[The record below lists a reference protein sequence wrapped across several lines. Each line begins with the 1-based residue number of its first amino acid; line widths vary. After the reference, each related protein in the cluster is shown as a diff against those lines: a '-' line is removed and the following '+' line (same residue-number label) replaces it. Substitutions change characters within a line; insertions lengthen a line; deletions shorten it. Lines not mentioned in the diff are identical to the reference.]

1 MAVVGT
7 IGFIEFLT
15 EVSAIL
21 SEMSAGIATTTETVA
36 AAGEVEGAA
45 IEMVSLTADASSVF
59 GEAGVGAETTFG
71 AAETFGS
78 IAGEPAEA
86 ASLTVESVD
95 ASLSAASTA
104 STATEAASTEAAA
117 TEDATT
123 LGQAT
128 EAVGGGG
135 EEIEMETFADTTI
148 KTPFSSTPLPPA
160 STPGQLFQ
168 VDLSVIEEG
177 EISETSLFGPTAG
190 SSTATR
196 TVGTTIARSILN
208 RSKTI
213 LGISALAGGTA
224 ATATGVTLS
233 ILGGGGVVGGVA
245 AAAGTSLL
253 MNVFI
258 ALKGSH
264 F

>member
-1 MAVVGT
+1 MAVMGT
-7 IGFIEFLT
+7 IGFIEILT
-15 EVSAIL
+15 EVSTIL
-21 SEMSAGIATTTETVA
+21 SEMSAGIAATT
-36 AAGEVEGAA
+36 EGAA
-45 IEMVSLTADASSVF
+45 IEMISLTADASSVF

-86 ASLTVESVD
+86 TSLTVESVD

-104 STATEAASTEAAA
+104 TEAAA
-117 TEDATT
+117 TEAATT

-196 TVGTTIARSILN
+196 TVGRSILN